1 MPGQMGACLQRTGAP
16 LTKIKVLVA
25 LLTLCASVLAS
36 VYDNGVFCS
45 FCLFWSCVLC
55 PPDSLIAV
63 LKPSESVLAVCM
75 GCLDM
80 VLAAVDALS
89 DEEATAGA
97 GGSTAAAG
105 KPKAKAKPKG
115 APKGAPKRAPKGAPK
130 GKAKAKTKAAPKSK
144 NKKGDAVLPEV
155 ESHAEPGTEQKKDE
169 PKAKKPKGATT
180 MKRPASSS
188 GASMMSPKKGRGKR
202 PTTAAG
208 EPTAPKVFKVYKYK
222 YKDNH
227 VWGFKTNMATNEFFR
242 VRALTNICCL
252 KETVG
257 VTLICIVFITPSCS

>member
-1 MPGQMGACLQRTGAP
+1 
-16 LTKIKVLVA
+16 
-25 LLTLCASVLAS
+25 
-36 VYDNGVFCS
+36 
-45 FCLFWSCVLC
+45 
-55 PPDSLIAV
+55 
-63 LKPSESVLAVCM
+63 
-75 GCLDM
+75 M

-89 DEEATAGA
+89 DEEATGGA
-97 GGSTAAAG
+97 GGSTEAAAG

-115 APKGAPKRAPKGAPK
+115 APKGAPK

-222 YKDNH
+222 YKDNQ

-242 VRALTNICCL
+242 VRGLTNICCL
-252 KETVG
+252 KERVG
-257 VTLICIVFITPSCS
+257 VTLICIVFITLSCS